1 MTLKAESSMSSNPLT
16 TAAKRRAAEAAA
28 ALVQNGMAVGL
39 GTGTTAELVI
49 RALSERIAEEGL
61 KFLGVPTSV
70 ETAELAST
78 LRIPLRELDDVDV
91 LDLNLD
97 GADEID
103 PEFRMI
109 KGRGGALLRE
119 KLVVTAA
126 RRRVTVIT
134 EEKQV
139 ARLGLNALIPVEVS
153 PIGSRH
159 TEKRLEAL
167 GAETKLR
174 VRPDGEPV
182 ITDGGNRIID
192 CRFESPDDPTRLDA
206 NLKQVVGVFET
217 GIFIGLC
224 DLLIVGGRNGVTQI
238 ESTTSWR
245 V

>member
-1 MTLKAESSMSSNPLT
+1 MSSNPMT
-16 TAAKRRAAEAAA
+16 IAAKRRAAEAAA
-28 ALVQNGMAVGL
+28 ALVQSGMAVGL

-49 RALSERIAEEGL
+49 RALSERVADEGL
-61 KFLGVPTSV
+61 RFLAVPTSV
-70 ETAELAST
+70 ETAELASS
-78 LRIPLRELDDVDV
+78 LGIPLRELDDVDV

-139 ARLGLNALIPVEVS
+139 ARLGQNAPIPVEVS
-153 PIGSRH
+153 PIGARH
-159 TEKRLEAL
+159 TQRRLEGL
-167 GAETKLR
+167 GARTILR
-174 VRPDGEPV
+174 VRPDGDPM

-192 CRFESPDDPTRLDA
+192 CHFQSPPDASQLDTI
-206 NLKQVVGVFET
+206 LKHVVGVFET
-217 GIFIGLC
+217 GLFIGLC
-224 DLLIVGGRNGVTQI
+224 DLVIVGGANGVTQR
-238 ESTTSWR
+238 ENYAATR
-245 V
+245 A